1 MKKELYLDDVVKE
14 KLNIIIP
21 YYRKNK
27 YRETGNEKWTQKNF
41 FFDEAL
47 EVPICSCTTYSK
59 MENNKLRVDEEVYS
73 FALEKLEKRYTSD
86 KGIQKRYEKIV
97 HQIYHAA
104 TYYDC
109 NQIYRIYQKNREF
122 LFSSYNTVIYEE
134 YSFAL
139 LAICRY
145 YIKGIQISEYEFKM
159 LDELFYIYPIKLQEL
174 IKKLFFF
181 YANVLTES
189 DIEYVYKKY
198 NYALSEFIPNK
209 ICYILQLMFTR
220 KEQSAIT
227 EIQELIP
234 ILRANNNVNYLVLLY
249 IYLANR
255 VIYTDRELCDTS
267 LSKAFALLSEYDIPS
282 KRKKSVLNNI
292 ASVELRLKNYE
303 IAKRC
308 IENCI
313 KLDNNTYTK
322 RNISI
327 LCFCNHM
334 MNEPIEAG
342 LFTLA
347 NPNAD
352 RIDTL
357 LYEYYHDLE
366 MKSDKDNV
374 VFIMKEL
381 IPYLTMYD
389 SLYIFMLEQELV
401 MLCKSTRQFKS
412 YYEFKRIFEG

>member
-1 MKKELYLDDVVKE
+1 MKKGLCLDNAVKE

-27 YRETGNEKWTQKNF
+27 YRETGNEKWKQKKF
-41 FFDEAL
+41 YFDEAL
-47 EVPICSCTTYSK
+47 EVPVCSCTTYSK
-59 MENNKLRVDEEVYS
+59 MENNKLRADKEVYA
-73 FALEKLEKRYTSD
+73 FALEKLGKRYTSD
-86 KGIQKRYEKIV
+86 KSIERRYERII

-109 NQIYRIYQKNREF
+109 KQISHIYQKNREF

-145 YIKGIQISEYEFKM
+145 YIEGIQISEYEFKM
-159 LDELFYIYPIKLQEL
+159 LDELLCIYPVKLQEL
-174 IKKLFFF
+174 IKNLLFF
-181 YANVLTES
+181 YANVLTGK
-189 DIEYVYKKY
+189 DIEYIYKKY
-198 NYALSEFIPNK
+198 DYALSEFIPNK

-234 ILRANNNVNYLVLLY
+234 ILKQNNNVNHLVLLY
-249 IYLANR
+249 VYLANR

-292 ASVELRLKNYE
+292 SSVELRLKNYA

-313 KLDNNTYTK
+313 RLDNNTYTK

-334 MNEPIEAG
+334 MNEPMEAEW
-342 LFTLA
+342 FTLA
-347 NPNAD
+347 DSNAD
-352 RIDTL
+352 HIDTL
-357 LYEYYHDLE
+357 LYEYYHNLE
-366 MKSDKDNV
+366 KRSDKDNV

-381 IPYLTMYD
+381 TPYLTMYD
-389 SLYIFMLEQELV
+389 SLYIFMLEQELM
-401 MLCKSTRQFKS
+401 MLCESTRQFKS
-412 YYEFKRIFEG
+412 YYEFKRMFES